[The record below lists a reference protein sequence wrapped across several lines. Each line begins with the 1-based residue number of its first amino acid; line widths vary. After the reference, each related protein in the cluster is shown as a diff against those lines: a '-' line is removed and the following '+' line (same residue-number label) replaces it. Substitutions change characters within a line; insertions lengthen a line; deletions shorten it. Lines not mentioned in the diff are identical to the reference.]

1 MWTFHVSAI
10 GHARI
15 LPGEPYPPPRHP
27 EGRAFTWERGRV
39 LSAFQLV
46 AISQGRGRL
55 ESRSGGS
62 ILSAG
67 SVFLLP
73 PGYWHRYRPDPETGW
88 TEDWVELRGPTL
100 DAWLENGILDVPPVH
115 VKRRSAF
122 WMRFTELHNICLA
135 RLLGYRAI
143 ASGLTMTLLATVV
156 SQSLSSARA
165 NKPDLPDLARQA
177 RELLLR
183 GFTVK
188 SVAQTLGV
196 SYLTL
201 YRKFK
206 QATGLAPKEYAREIR
221 LARAEDLL
229 AGTDLSVKE
238 IAGKLGYYS
247 ASHLSLEFKK
257 ARGKSPSQWSGMT
270 HRN

>member
-1 MWTFHVSAI
+1 MSAI

-15 LPGEPYPPPRHP
+15 LPGMSYPPPRHP

-46 AISQGRGRL
+46 AISQGRGKL
-55 ESRSGGS
+55 EFRSGATR
-62 ILSAG
+62 LSAG

-88 TEDWVELRGPTL
+88 TEDWLELRGPTL
-100 DAWLENGILDVPPVH
+100 DAWFGKGVLDVPPVH
-115 VKRRSAF
+115 MNRRIAF
-122 WMRFTELHNICLA
+122 WRRFAELHHVCLMHP
-135 RLLGYRAI
+135 LGYRAV
-143 ASGLTMTLLATVV
+143 ASGLAMTLLASVV
-156 SQSLSSARA
+156 SQSLSSART
-165 NKPDLPDLARQA
+165 NKADLPDLARKA
-177 RELLLR
+177 RELLMQGLD
-183 GFTVK
+183 VK
-188 SVAQTLGV
+188 SVANTLGV

-238 IAGKLGYYS
+238 IAGRLGYYS
-247 ASHLSLEFKK
+247 ASHLSLEFKN
-257 ARGKSPSQWSGMT
+257 ARGKPPSQWA
-270 HRN
+270 HRTQTQHR

>member
-1 MWTFHVSAI
+1 M
-10 GHARI
+10 
-15 LPGEPYPPPRHP
+15 
-27 EGRAFTWERGRV
+27 
-39 LSAFQLV
+39 
-46 AISQGRGRL
+46 
-55 ESRSGGS
+55 
-62 ILSAG
+62 
-67 SVFLLP
+67 FLLP

-88 TEDWVELRGPTL
+88 TEDWLELRGPTL
-100 DAWLENGILDVPPVH
+100 DAWLGNGILDIPPVQ
-115 VKRRSAF
+115 VRRSSAF
-122 WMRFTELHNICLA
+122 WMRFTELHDICLA
-135 RLLGYRAI
+135 HPLGYRAI
-143 ASGLTMTLLATVV
+143 AAGLAMTLLASVV

-177 RELLLR
+177 RELLMR
-183 GFTVK
+183 GISVK
-188 SVAQTLGV
+188 SVAQKLGV

-229 AGTDLSVKE
+229 AGTALSVKE
-238 IAGKLGYYS
+238 IAGKLGYHS

-257 ARGKSPSQWSGMT
+257 ARGRSPSQWAGMT

>member
-1 MWTFHVSAI
+1 M
-10 GHARI
+10 
-15 LPGEPYPPPRHP
+15 
-27 EGRAFTWERGRV
+27 
-39 LSAFQLV
+39 V

-55 ESRSGGS
+55 ESRSGGTS
-62 ILSAG
+62 LTAG

-88 TEDWVELRGPTL
+88 TEDWLELRGPTL
-100 DAWLENGILDVPPVH
+100 DAWLENGVLDVARVH
-115 VKRRSAF
+115 VNRRVAF
-122 WMRFTELHNICLA
+122 WRRFTELHNVCLTHE
-135 RLLGYRAI
+135 LGYRAI
-143 ASGLTMTLLATVV
+143 ASGLAMTLLASVV

-165 NKPDLPDLARQA
+165 NKPDLPELARQA
-177 RELLLR
+177 RELLR
-183 GFTVK
+183 QGRDVK

-238 IAGKLGYYS
+238 IAGRLGYYS

-257 ARGKSPSQWSGMT
+257 ARGKSPSQWSDRT
-270 HRN
+270 

>member
-1 MWTFHVSAI
+1 M
-10 GHARI
+10 
-15 LPGEPYPPPRHP
+15 
-27 EGRAFTWERGRV
+27 V

-46 AISQGRGRL
+46 AISHGRGRL
-55 ESRSGGS
+55 ESRSGGTN
-62 ILSAG
+62 LTAG

-88 TEDWVELRGPTL
+88 TEDWLELRGPTL
-100 DAWLENGILDVPPVH
+100 ETWLGNGILDVPPVH
-115 VKRRSAF
+115 VNRCATF
-122 WMRFTELHNICLA
+122 WRRFTELHNVCLA
-135 RLLGYRAI
+135 HPLGYRAI
-143 ASGLTMTLLATVV
+143 ASGLAMTLLASVV
-156 SQSLSSARA
+156 SQSLSAARA
-165 NKPDLPDLARQA
+165 NKPDLPELARQA
-177 RELLLR
+177 RELLR
-183 GFTVK
+183 QGRDVK
-188 SVAQTLGV
+188 SVARALGV

-238 IAGKLGYYS
+238 IAGRLGYYS

-257 ARGKSPSQWSGMT
+257 ARGKSPSQWADRT
-270 HRN
+270 